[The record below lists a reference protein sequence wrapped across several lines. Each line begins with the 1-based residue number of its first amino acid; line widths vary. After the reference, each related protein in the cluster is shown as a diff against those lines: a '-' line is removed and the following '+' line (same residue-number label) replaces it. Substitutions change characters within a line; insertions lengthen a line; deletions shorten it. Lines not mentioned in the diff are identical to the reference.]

1 MRGLLKLIIGLA
13 VLLGLLVGADR
24 IAVGVAQDEA
34 ADRLVSTGKISGR
47 PKVSIDG
54 FPFLTQAV
62 AGRFDS
68 VRLSGEGVTVSGG
81 REKVPL
87 RSFSMQLSGVEVG
100 SGYRSATV
108 HSGSGSGVVSYGDVA
123 RLVSG
128 TEQIELS
135 YAGPGEVGASVGG
148 MPVGQG
154 SVHSKGDTITADG
167 FRLGGLG
174 ALLNGAANGL
184 LGPRSFT
191 LTDLPAGLSLESA
204 TPEPD
209 GLKLT
214 FHGSDVKLVG

>member
-1 MRGLLKLIIGLA
+1 MRGWFKLIIGLVA
-13 VLLGLLVGADR
+13 LAGLLLGADR

-34 ADRLVSTGKISGR
+34 ADKLVGSGVLSAR
-47 PKVSIDG
+47 PTVSIGG
-54 FPFLTQAV
+54 FPFLTQAL

-68 VRLSGEGVTVSGG
+68 VRLSGEGVTVSDG
-81 REKVPL
+81 REQVPL

-108 HSGSGSGVVSYGDVA
+108 RSGTGSGLVSYADVA

-128 TEQIELS
+128 TERIELS
-135 YAGPGEVGASVGG
+135 YAGPGKVKASVGG

-154 SVHSKGDTITADG
+154 NVHSKGNTITADG
-167 FRLGGLG
+167 FQLGGLG
-174 ALLNGAANGL
+174 SLLNGAANGM

-191 LTDLPAGLSLESA
+191 LTSLPAGLGLAGA
-204 TPEPD
+204 TPQQD

-214 FHGSDVKLVG
+214 FQGSDVKLIG